1 MSVPPAPKSL
11 TYPPRLN
18 LARLPTPLRLLERY
32 SVQHSS
38 ELRGTRVWVKH
49 DNLTGTE
56 TSGNKLRKLEFTLA
70 EALAQSCDT
79 LITCGGVQSNHCR
92 VTALVAAQLGLRVH
106 LLLRGEPATPADGNL
121 LLDKLA
127 GAVIHYVPPRQWHRH
142 EAMAA
147 RLQTELAV
155 DGHKAFFIP
164 TGASDEIGLWG
175 YVAACEELADDLQ
188 REGFRPD
195 AIVTAT
201 GSGGTQ
207 AGLIAGNALFDL
219 AERVLA
225 INVCDDAQYFHDKV
239 RRDFAK
245 WESRYA
251 ELLPTGFTTGS
262 LAVDTVE
269 GYVGPGYGEADADVF
284 ECIRLMAR
292 TEGLVLDPVYTGK
305 AFHGMHN
312 EIIAGCLRGARDVV
326 FVHTG
331 GLFGLFPHKQ
341 KFRH

>member
-1 MSVPPAPKSL
+1 M
-11 TYPPRLN
+11 
-18 LARLPTPLRLLERY
+18 ARLPTPLRLLERF
-32 SVQHSS
+32 SAQ
-38 ELRGTRVWVKH
+38 LDGTRIWVKQ

-56 TSGNKLRKLEFTLA
+56 TCGNKLRKLEFSVA

-106 LLLRGEPATPADGNL
+106 LLLRGEPAVPADGNL
-121 LLDKLA
+121 LLDQLA
-127 GAVIHYVPPRQWHRH
+127 GAVIHYVAPGDWHRH
-142 EAMAA
+142 EAMAEQ
-147 RLQTELAV
+147 LQAKLAK

-175 YVAACEELADDLQ
+175 YVAASEELASDLK
-188 REGFRPD
+188 REDLHPD

-219 AERVLA
+219 ADQVLA
-225 INVCDDAQYFHDKV
+225 VNVCDDAQYFHDKV
-239 RRDFAK
+239 RRDFRK

-251 ELLPTGFTTGS
+251 HLLPAGFTAGS
-262 LAVDTVE
+262 LAVNTVE
-269 GYVGPGYGEADADVF
+269 GYVGPGYGQADEKVF

-305 AFHGMHN
+305 AFHGMYN
-312 EIIAGCLRGARDVV
+312 EVIKGCLRGARDVV
-326 FVHTG
+326 FIHTG

-341 KFRH
+341 AFRH